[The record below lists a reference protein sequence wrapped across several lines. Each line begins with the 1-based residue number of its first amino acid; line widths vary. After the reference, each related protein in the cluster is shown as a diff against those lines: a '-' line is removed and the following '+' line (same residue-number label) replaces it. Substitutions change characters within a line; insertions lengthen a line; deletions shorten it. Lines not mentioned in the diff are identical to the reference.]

1 MSIEQASDRVMKL
14 SHDSSGARVIH
25 SPRQSTVIE
34 KFSTMTSSVAG
45 KGIAFHVGVSIR
57 YNFEGV

>member
-1 MSIEQASDRVMKL
+1 MKL
-14 SHDSSGARVIH
+14 SHDSASGARVIH